1 MVVASF
7 TLARYPVRRV
17 PGVLAARRRVRATP
31 GLRFVRLLGTG
42 RGAAMGLG
50 GDLRRWA
57 TFAVWDD
64 EAALDAS
71 LRDGDPAPGAT
82 EAWTVRLA
90 PLGARG
96 AWGGHRPLPAE
107 RGSTGGPV
115 AVLTRARLRVRSWPA
130 FYRSVAP
137 VEAALHAAPGVLA
150 VVGVG
155 EAPVGLQATFSLWRS
170 TADVEAFAAAPGPHR
185 DVARRARAEGWFA
198 EDLFARFRPY
208 ASTGTWGGRDP
219 LLAGGNGSVDTSAA
233 RRRSSAGTTGKSIP

>member
-1 MVVASF
+1 VVVASF
-7 TLARYPVRRV
+7 TLARYPLRRV
-17 PGVLAARRRVRATP
+17 PRVLTARHHPP
-31 GLRFVRLLGTG
+31 GLRFVRRLGTG

-57 TFAVWDD
+57 TFAVWDGEPD
-64 EAALDAS
+64 LEPFVA
-71 LRDGDPAPGAT
+71 GAE
-82 EAWTVRLA
+82 EAWTVRLE
-90 PLGARG
+90 PLGSRG
-96 AWGGHRPLPAE
+96 SWGGAQPLPAA
-107 RGSTGGPV
+107 RGSAEGPV

-130 FYRSVAP
+130 FYRAVPP

-170 TADVEAFAAAPGPHR
+170 VGDLETFAAAPGPHR
-185 DVARRARAEGWFA
+185 EVARRARAEGWFA

-219 LLAGGNGSVDTSAA
+219 LAGGNGSTEDAAA
-233 RRRSSAGTTGKSIP
+233 RRRRSAGTTGSSIP

>member
-1 MVVASF
+1 VLVASF
-7 TLARYPVRRV
+7 TLARYPARRV
-17 PGVLAARRRVRATP
+17 PGVLARRRRVKDVP
-31 GLRFVRLLGTG
+31 GLRFVRHLGTG
-42 RGAAMGLG
+42 RGVAMGLG

-57 TFAVWDD
+57 TFAVWDREVDLEPLGDGAD
-64 EAALDAS
+64 EAWS
-71 LRDGDPAPGAT
+71 
-82 EAWTVRLA
+82 VRLE

-96 AWGGHRPLPAE
+96 SWGGRTPLPDG
-107 RGSTGGPV
+107 RRTTDGPV

-130 FYRSVAP
+130 FYRSVPP

-170 TADVEAFAAAPGPHR
+170 TEDMEAFAAAPGPHR
-185 DVARRARAEGWFA
+185 VVARRARAEGWFA

-219 LLAGGNGSVDTSAA
+219 LAGGNGSVDSAAA
-233 RRRSSAGTTGKSIP
+233 RRRSSDGTTGTSIP

>member
-1 MVVASF
+1 
-7 TLARYPVRRV
+7 
-17 PGVLAARRRVRATP
+17 
-31 GLRFVRLLGTG
+31 
-42 RGAAMGLG
+42 MGLG

-57 TFAVWDD
+57 TFAVWED

-71 LRDGDPAPGAT
+71 VPDRGPAAT
-82 EAWTVRLA
+82 ETWTVRLQ

-96 AWGGHRPLPAE
+96 SWGGHQPLPPDRVDA
-107 RGSTGGPV
+107 GDGPV

-130 FYRSVAP
+130 FYRAVPP

-170 TADVEAFAAAPGPHR
+170 TAEMEAFAAAPGPHR
-185 DVARRARAEGWFA
+185 EVARRARSERWFA
-198 EDLFARFRPY
+198 EELFARFRPY

-219 LLAGGNGSVDTSAA
+219 LAGRAGGNGSVDTAAA
-233 RRRSSAGTTGKSIP
+233 RRRSSAGTTGNSIP

>member
-17 PGVLAARRRVRATP
+17 PAVLASRRRMAGTP
-31 GLRFVRLLGTG
+31 GLRFVRHLGTG

-64 EAALDAS
+64 DEALDTS
-71 LRDGDPAPGAT
+71 LPVEAPRAAET
-82 EAWTVRLA
+82 WTVRLD

-96 AWGGHRPLPAE
+96 SWGGEQPLPAE
-107 RGSTGGPV
+107 RGTTDGPV

-130 FYRSVAP
+130 FYRAVPA

-170 TADVEAFAAAPGPHR
+170 TEAMESFAAAPGPHR

-219 LLAGGNGSVDTSAA
+219 LAGAAGNGSFDTAAA
-233 RRRSSAGTTGKSIP
+233 RRRSSAGTTGSSIP

>member
-1 MVVASF
+1 VVIASF
-7 TLARYPVRRV
+7 TLARYPLRRV
-17 PGVLAARRRVRATP
+17 PAVLTSRRGVDGTA
-31 GLRFVRLLGTG
+31 GLRFVRHLGTG

-64 EAALDAS
+64 EEAIEPLHAA
-71 LRDGDPAPGAT
+71 GAT

-96 AWGGHRPLPAE
+96 SWGGRTPLPAT
-107 RGSTGGPV
+107 RAATDGPV

-130 FYRSVAP
+130 FYRAVPP

-170 TADVEAFAAAPGPHR
+170 TADMEAFAAAPGPHR
-185 DVARRARAEGWFA
+185 EVARRARADGWFA

-219 LLAGGNGSVDTSAA
+219 LAGAGGNGSVDTAAA
-233 RRRSSAGTTGKSIP
+233 RRRRSAGTTGNSIP

>member
-1 MVVASF
+1 MVVATF
-7 TLARYPVRRV
+7 TLARYPLRRV
-17 PGVLAARRRVRATP
+17 PAVLATRRRPA
-31 GLRFVRLLGTG
+31 GLRFVRRLGTG

-50 GDLRRWA
+50 GDLHRWA
-57 TFAVWDD
+57 TFAVWED
-64 EAALDAS
+64 EDAVEP
-71 LRDGDPAPGAT
+71 LHPAGAD
-82 EAWTVRLA
+82 EAWTVRLQ

-96 AWGGHRPLPAE
+96 SWGGRRPLPTD
-107 RGSTGGPV
+107 RGTTEGPV

-130 FYRSVAP
+130 FYRAVPP

-170 TADVEAFAAAPGPHR
+170 TAAMEAFAAAPGPHR
-185 DVARRARAEGWFA
+185 EVARRARTEGWFA

-219 LLAGGNGSVDTSAA
+219 LAGGNGSTDEAAA
-233 RRRSSAGTTGKSIP
+233 RRRSSTGTTGNSIP

>member
-1 MVVASF
+1 MASF

-17 PGVLAARRRVRATP
+17 PGVLASRRRVARTP
-31 GLRFVRLLGTG
+31 GLRFVRHLGTG
-42 RGAAMGLG
+42 RAAAMGLG

-57 TFAVWDD
+57 TFAVWDGEVD
-64 EAALDAS
+64 L
-71 LRDGDPAPGAT
+71 APLVAGAE
-82 EAWTVRLA
+82 EAWTVRLE

-96 AWGGHRPLPAE
+96 SWRGDRPLPPGE
-107 RGSTGGPV
+107 RVATDGPV
-115 AVLTRARLRVRSWPA
+115 AVLTRARVRVRSWPA
-130 FYRSVAP
+130 FYRSVPA

-170 TADVEAFAAAPGPHR
+170 TAAMEAFAAAPGPHR

-208 ASTGTWGGRDP
+208 ASTGTWDGRDP
-219 LLAGGNGSVDTSAA
+219 LRAGGNGSPGTDAA

>member
-7 TLARYPVRRV
+7 TLARYPARRV
-17 PGVLAARRRVRATP
+17 PRVLASRRPRAGATP
-31 GLRFVRLLGTG
+31 GLRFVRRLGTG

-64 EAALDAS
+64 DEAVQPLHAA
-71 LRDGDPAPGAT
+71 GAE
-82 EAWTVRLA
+82 EAWSVRLA

-96 AWGGHRPLPAE
+96 SWGGHQPLPDG
-107 RGSTGGPV
+107 RGTTDGPV
-115 AVLTRARLRVRSWPA
+115 AVLTRARVRVRSWPA
-130 FYRSVAP
+130 FYRAVPP

-170 TADVEAFAAAPGPHR
+170 TAAMEAFAAAAPGPHR

-219 LLAGGNGSVDTSAA
+219 LVGAGGNGSVETAAA
-233 RRRSSAGTTGKSIP
+233 RRRSSAGTTGNSIP

>member
-1 MVVASF
+1 VVVVASF
-7 TLARYPVRRV
+7 TLARYPLRRV
-17 PGVLAARRRVRATP
+17 PAVLATRRRP
-31 GLRFVRLLGTG
+31 GGLRFVRRLGTG

-64 EAALDAS
+64 DEALDAS
-71 LRDGDPAPGAT
+71 LPVEAPGAT
-82 EAWTVRLA
+82 EAWTARLA
-90 PLGARG
+90 PLGSRG
-96 AWGGHRPLPAE
+96 SWAGRTPLPPDRA
-107 RGSTGGPV
+107 TTDGPV
-115 AVLTRARLRVRSWPA
+115 AVLTRARLRLRSWPA
-130 FYRSVAP
+130 FYRAVPP

-170 TADVEAFAAAPGPHR
+170 TADMEAFAAAAPGPHR

-219 LLAGGNGSVDTSAA
+219 LAGAVGNGSVDTAAA
-233 RRRSSAGTTGKSIP
+233 RRRSAAGTTGNSIP